1 MKQTGFPR
9 VSALGDAAV
18 VVSFGDEID
27 PEIHKRVRAFAE
39 YLDST
44 PPSAMVEYVPAFT
57 TVTMIYDPLLRRYD
71 EFKASVEAVL
81 GEVASVTTMV
91 EREPVKIPV
100 CYGGDFG
107 PDLDFVAAHNEITPD
122 EVIEIHSGE
131 TYLVYM
137 IGFAPGFPYL
147 GGMSSRIAAPR
158 LDIPRGAVPA
168 GSVGI
173 AGAQTGV
180 YSIATPGGWRL
191 IGRTP
196 LQLFRPTARKPSLLQ
211 AGDHVRFV
219 PITRAEYDTA
229 LAREGES

>member
-1 MKQTGFPR
+1 MTTAGLP
-9 VSALGDAAV
+9 SISPLGDAAV
-18 VVSFGDEID
+18 VVSFGDDID
-27 PEIHKRVRAFAE
+27 PDTHQKVLAFAE
-39 YLDST
+39 GLDSS
-44 PPSAMVEYVPAFT
+44 PPSGMVEYIPAFT
-57 TVTMIYDPLLRRYD
+57 TVTAIYDPLVSTYD
-71 EFKASVEAVL
+71 EFSAAIQAALDKIGPAAAHL
-81 GEVASVTTMV
+81 Q
-91 EREPVKIPV
+91 REPIDIPV
-100 CYGGDFG
+100 CYGDEFG

-147 GGMSSRIAAPR
+147 GGMSPRIAAPR
-158 LDIPRGAVPA
+158 LDTPRRAVPV

-173 AGAQTGV
+173 AGNQTGV

-196 LQLFRPTARKPSLLQ
+196 LQLFRPTARRPSLLQ

-219 PITRAEYDTA
+219 PIPRAEYETA
-229 LAREGES
+229 LAREGDS